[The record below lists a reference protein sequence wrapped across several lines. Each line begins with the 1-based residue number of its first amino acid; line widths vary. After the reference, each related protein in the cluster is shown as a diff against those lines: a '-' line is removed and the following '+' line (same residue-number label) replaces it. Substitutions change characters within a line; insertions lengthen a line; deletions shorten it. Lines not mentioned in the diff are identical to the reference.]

1 MQSVQAIVDYEQAAN
16 RTLFTML
23 LLQVLYH
30 RDIWMQHS
38 NNWWGPLQ
46 RCWGVV
52 EQAAGSQAAAKAKH

>member
-1 MQSVQAIVDYEQAAN
+1 MHHESFWDQADMMALA
-16 RTLFTML
+16 ML
-23 LLQVLYH
+23 SPQVLYH
-30 RDIWMQHS
+30 RDIWTQHS

>member
-1 MQSVQAIVDYEQAAN
+1 MP
-16 RTLFTML
+16 LL

-30 RDIWMQHS
+30 RDIWTQHS

-52 EQAAGSQAAAKAKH
+52 EQAAGGQAAAKAKH